1 MKALLDN
8 LTLYNTPKTKEEAD
22 NLIDAL
28 TQAQYNYNREDV
40 GMSPEDLAIVFGK
53 EKGAEL
59 EKNYQ
64 ESYEQNYG
72 IREKA
77 FKEKFKGRP
86 NGRS

>member
-1 MKALLDN
+1 MQVVN
-8 LTLYNTPKTKEEAD
+8 LPKTKEEA
-22 NLIDAL
+22 NSLIDAL

-40 GMSPEDLAIVFGK
+40 GMSAEDLTTIFGK
-53 EKGAEL
+53 EKGAKL

-72 IREKA
+72 VREKA
-77 FKEKFKGRP
+77 FKEKF

>member
-1 MKALLDN
+1 MQVVN
-8 LTLYNTPKTKEEAD
+8 LPKTKEETN

-40 GMSPEDLAIVFGK
+40 GMSAEDLTTIFGK
-53 EKGAEL
+53 EKATKL

-77 FKEKFKGRP
+77 FKEKFKNRK
-86 NGRS
+86 SK

>member
-1 MKALLDN
+1 MDGLLYKKKEHIF
-8 LTLYNTPKTKEEAD
+8 TAVKVPKTRKEEK

-59 EKNYQ
+59 EKIYV

-72 IREKA
+72 RKPDGYTE
-77 FKEKFKGRP
+77 
-86 NGRS
+86 